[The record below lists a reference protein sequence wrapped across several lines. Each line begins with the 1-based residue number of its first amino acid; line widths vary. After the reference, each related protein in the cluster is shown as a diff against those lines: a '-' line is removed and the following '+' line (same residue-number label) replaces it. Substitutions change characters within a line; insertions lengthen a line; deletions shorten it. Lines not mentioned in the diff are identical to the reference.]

1 MNSGAWTV
9 QNAGTMIFTHIRF
22 RPILSIGLAG
32 LMLACAAGDPV
43 ETARQSITVDEV
55 IAWTQRL
62 ASDEFQGRAP
72 SSPGEERTIAYL
84 RDEFQKLG
92 LQPGNG
98 GDFYQPVPL
107 VDITVQG
114 SPTLE
119 VTGKGE
125 ALQFAYGPE
134 AVFWTKRVVESVAL
148 QDSELVFAGYGVV
161 APEYGW
167 NDYEGL
173 DAAGKTVVLLV
184 NDPGY
189 GSGDESLFNGRSMTY
204 YGRWTYKYEEAARQ
218 GAAGALIIHQR
229 DPAGYGWD
237 TVRNSWTGP
246 QFDLVRQDDNMSRV
260 AVEGWL
266 TLEAA
271 RTLLE
276 RAGQDLEALQQQ
288 ALSQDF
294 KAVGLG
300 LSASLSLSNNLRR
313 SNSNN
318 VLAVLPGSENSE
330 EYLVYMAHWDHF
342 GLDESLEGDQI
353 YNGALDNATG
363 VAGLLALAKAY
374 SGLPEPPSRSVLFLA
389 VTAEEQG
396 LLGSAYYAAN
406 PVYPPRRTVAAINMD
421 GLNIHG
427 PMKDIT
433 VIGYGNSELD
443 DYLDEAAQQDGRT
456 VRGDPEPEKGYYYRS
471 DHFSF
476 AKVGIPALYTDAGID
491 HLEHGQEWTRQ
502 KREEYIANNYHRVS
516 DEYDPSWDM
525 SGAVDDLRILFSVG
539 YRIANSSDYPNW
551 REGTEFK
558 ATRDADM
565 EGK

>member
-1 MNSGAWTV
+1 MPAYLWK
-9 QNAGTMIFTHIRF
+9 AA
-22 RPILSIGLAG
+22 LSIGLTG
-32 LMLACAAGDPV
+32 LMLSCAAGDPV
-43 ETARQSITVDEV
+43 ETARQSITVNEV
-55 IAWTQRL
+55 KAWTQTL
-62 ASDEFQGRAP
+62 AGDDFQGRAP
-72 SSPGEERTIAYL
+72 SSPGEERTIAFL

-134 AVFWTKRVVESVAL
+134 AVFWTKRVVESVGL
-148 QDSELVFAGYGVV
+148 EDSELVFAGYGVV

-167 NDYEGL
+167 NDYQGL

-189 GSGDESLFNGRSMTY
+189 GSGDESLFNGRAM
-204 YGRWTYKYEEAARQ
+204 
-218 GAAGALIIHQR
+218 IIHER

-246 QFDLVRQDDNMSRV
+246 QFDLVRQDDNMSRL

-271 RTLLE
+271 RRLLE
-276 RAGQDLEALQQQ
+276 RAGHDLDALQQQ
-288 ALSQDF
+288 ALSKDF
-294 KAVGLG
+294 EAVPLG
-300 LSASLSLSNNLRR
+300 LSASLSLTNNLRR

-318 VLAVLPGSENSE
+318 VLAVLPGSQDSE
-330 EYLVYMAHWDHF
+330 EYVVFMAHWDHF
-342 GLDESLEGDQI
+342 GLDESLPGDQI

-363 VAGLLALAKAY
+363 VAGLLALAKAFA
-374 SGLPEPPSRSVLFLA
+374 GLPEPPSRSVLFLA

-406 PVYPPRRTVAAINMD
+406 PVYPTRRTVAAINMD
-421 GLNIHG
+421 GLNILG

-433 VIGYGNSELD
+433 VIGYGNSDLD
-443 DYLDEAAQQDGRT
+443 DYLDEAARQDGRT

-491 HLEHGQEWTRQ
+491 HVEHGEEWTRQ

-565 EGK
+565 EGR

>member
-1 MNSGAWTV
+1 MGRSAGAWRCRRSRDSV
-9 QNAGTMIFTHIRF
+9 EGARRRQSGCSGDRMPAYLWKAA
-22 RPILSIGLAG
+22 LSIGLTG
-32 LMLACAAGDPV
+32 LMLSCAAGDPV
-43 ETARQSITVDEV
+43 ETARQSITVNEV
-55 IAWTQRL
+55 KAWTQTL
-62 ASDEFQGRAP
+62 AGDDFQGRAP
-72 SSPGEERTIAYL
+72 SSPGEERTIAFL

-134 AVFWTKRVVESVAL
+134 AVFWTKRVVESVGL
-148 QDSELVFAGYGVV
+148 EDSELVFAGYGVV

-167 NDYEGL
+167 NDYQGL

-189 GSGDESLFNGRSMTY
+189 GSGDESLFNGRAM
-204 YGRWTYKYEEAARQ
+204 
-218 GAAGALIIHQR
+218 IIHER

-246 QFDLVRQDDNMSRV
+246 QFDLVRQDDNMSRL

-271 RTLLE
+271 RRLLE
-276 RAGQDLEALQQQ
+276 RAGHDLDALQQQ
-288 ALSQDF
+288 ALSKDF
-294 KAVGLG
+294 EAVPLG
-300 LSASLSLSNNLRR
+300 LSASLSLTNNLRR

-318 VLAVLPGSENSE
+318 VLAVLPGSQDSE
-330 EYLVYMAHWDHF
+330 EYVVFMAHWDHF
-342 GLDESLEGDQI
+342 GLDESLPGDQI

-363 VAGLLALAKAY
+363 VAGLLALAKAFA
-374 SGLPEPPSRSVLFLA
+374 GLPEPPSRSVLFLA

-406 PVYPPRRTVAAINMD
+406 PVYPTRRTVAAINMD
-421 GLNIHG
+421 GLNILG

-433 VIGYGNSELD
+433 VIGYGNSDLD
-443 DYLDEAAQQDGRT
+443 DYLDEAARQDGRT

-491 HLEHGQEWTRQ
+491 HVEHGEEWTRQ

-565 EGK
+565 EGR